1 MKLSR
6 RSMLKLG
13 ALGAM
18 TGAGA
23 ALLGPRVAR
32 AAEAAPP
39 VSSLNELV
47 YRLEVPE
54 IFQALPTAPAHSQAL
69 VIGTGFGAAVSAL
82 RLGQAGVQV
91 TMLERGSRWP
101 RDLWRQIFSSESLI
115 DGRSVWFRTSF
126 PGFDGIVRPVDS
138 FGGVLDVTDYEHIK
152 VWRGAAVGGGSVVFT
167 GAMVQPERRFF
178 DHVFQGTVSYE
189 EMDRV
194 YYPLAR
200 QMLAVSPMPA
210 DVYQS
215 APFGHSR
222 IWDTHVTQAGYTPQ
236 RIDSIFRWDIVRRE
250 LAGTSRGSAILG
262 ESTFGNANG
271 AKYDLG
277 QNYLPQ
283 AEATGKVSIHPGH
296 QVTAIGREANGRYW
310 VQVNVIAPNGAVLRQ
325 RTLTADSLFLG
336 AGSIGTS
343 ELLVAARDTG
353 ALPSLDESVGTG
365 WGTNGDAAVAR
376 VFSGLEGFNQGSPCA
391 SRILDERGMP
401 VTMENWY
408 VPNLPANPGL
418 IGTLGM
424 ALDSHRASFRYDSTR
439 RKVVLDW
446 PSHGND
452 DAVAALRAVNNRIAA
467 ASGTQVGIPVLA
479 TDVNASF
486 TAHPLGGAV
495 LGRSTDAYG
504 RVKGYDRLYVVDG
517 AAIPGSTGT
526 VNPSLTITALA
537 ERSIAEIIRTGG

>member
-1 MKLSR
+1 MNLSR
-6 RSMLKLG
+6 RGLLKLG
-13 ALGAM
+13 ALGAI
-18 TGAGA
+18 TGVGST
-23 ALLGPRVAR
+23 LLGASAAQ
-32 AAEAAPP
+32 AAEAVPP
-39 VSSLNELV
+39 VNSLNELL
-47 YRLEVPE
+47 YRLAVPE
-54 IFQALPTAPAHSQAL
+54 IFRALPTAPEHSQAL
-69 VIGTGFGAAVSAL
+69 VIGTGFGASVAAL

-101 RDLWRQIFSSESLI
+101 RDLWRQLFSSDSLI
-115 DGRSVWFRTSF
+115 DGRAVWFRTSF
-126 PGFDGIVRPVDS
+126 PGFDGITRPTDS
-138 FGGVLDVTDYEHIK
+138 FGGVLDVTDYEHIQ

-167 GAMVQPERRFF
+167 GAMVQPEKRFF
-178 DHVFQGTVSYE
+178 DHVFQGVVSYE
-189 EMDRV
+189 EMDQR

-200 QMLAVSPMPA
+200 QMLAVSPMPP

-222 IWDTHVTQAGYTPQ
+222 VWDTHATQAGYTPQ

-250 LAGTSRGSAILG
+250 LTGTARPSAIIG

-277 QNYLPQ
+277 QNYLAQ

-296 QVTAIGREANGRYW
+296 QVMAIGREANGRYW
-310 VQVNVIAPNGAVLRQ
+310 VQVNVVAPNGTVLRQ
-325 RTLTADSLFLG
+325 RTLTADRLFLG

-353 ALPSLDESVGTG
+353 TLPSLNESIGTG

-376 VFSGLEGFNQGSPCA
+376 TFSGLEGFNQGAPCA

-401 VTMENWY
+401 VTLENWY

-418 IGTLGM
+418 IGSLGM
-424 ALDSHRASFRYDSTR
+424 ALDSQRASFRYDR
-439 RKVVLDW
+439 LRKKVVLDW

-452 DAVAALRAVNNRIAA
+452 AVVAALRAVNTRIAE
-467 ASGTQVGIPVLA
+467 ASGTQGGVPVLA
-479 TDVNASF
+479 PDVNATF

-495 LGRSTDAYG
+495 LGSATDAYG
-504 RVKGYDRLYVVDG
+504 RVRGYDSLYVVDG

-537 ERSIAEIIRTGG
+537 ERSIAEILRAGG

>member
-1 MKLSR
+1 MHLSR
-6 RSMLKLG
+6 RSLLEL
-13 ALGAM
+13 AAM
-18 TGAGA
+18 AGAGS
-23 ALLGPRVAR
+23 ALFGARVAR
-32 AAEAAPP
+32 AAEAPPP
-39 VSSLNELV
+39 VGSVNELT
-47 YRLEVPE
+47 YRLVVPE

-69 VIGTGFGAAVSAL
+69 VIGTGFGAAVAAL

-101 RDLWRQIFSSESLI
+101 RDPWRQTFSSESLI
-115 DGRSVWFRTSF
+115 DGRAVWFRTSF
-126 PGFDGIVRPVDS
+126 KGFDGVTRPVDP
-138 FGGVLDVTDYEHIK
+138 FGGVLDVTDYAHIS
-152 VWRGAAVGGGSVVFT
+152 VWRGAAVGGGSIVFT
-167 GAMVQPERRFF
+167 GAMVQPEQRFF
-178 DHVFQGTVSYE
+178 DQVFQGVVGYE

-200 QMLAVSPMPA
+200 QMLGVSPMPP

-222 IWDTHVTQAGYTPQ
+222 VWDGHVTQAGYSPQ

-250 LAGTSRGSAILG
+250 LAGTTRASAITG

-296 QVTAIGREANGRYW
+296 RVTAIGREADGRYW
-310 VQVNVIAPNGAVLRQ
+310 VQVDVIAPNGAILRK
-325 RTLTADSLFLG
+325 RTLTADRLFLG

-353 ALPSLDESVGTG
+353 ALPLLDESIGTG
-365 WGTNGDAAVAR
+365 WGANGDAAVAR
-376 VFSGLEGFNQGSPCA
+376 AFSGLRGFNQGAPCA

-401 VTMENWY
+401 VTLESWY
-408 VPNLPANPGL
+408 VPNLPANPGF

-424 ALDSHRASFRYDSTR
+424 ALHSRRASFHYDSTS

-452 DAVAALRAVNNRIAA
+452 DVVAALRAVNNRIAS
-467 ASGTQVGIPVLA
+467 ASGTLPGVPPLIP
-479 TDVNASF
+479 DVNASF

-504 RVKGYDRLYVVDG
+504 RVKGYDGLYVVDG
-517 AAIPGSTGT
+517 AAVPGSTGT

-537 ERSIAEIIRTGG
+537 ERSMAEILRAGG

>member
-1 MKLSR
+1 MKISR
-6 RSMLKLG
+6 RGLLRLG
-13 ALGAM
+13 VLEAV

-23 ALLGPRVAR
+23 SLFGRGMAH

-39 VSSLNELV
+39 LGSLNEIV
-47 YRLEVPE
+47 YRLAVPE

-115 DGRSVWFRTSF
+115 DGRAVWFRTNF

-138 FGGVLDVTDYEHIK
+138 FGGVLDVTDYAHIK

-167 GAMVQPERRFF
+167 GAMVQPEKRFF
-178 DHVFQGTVSYE
+178 DQVFQGVVSYE
-189 EMDRV
+189 EMDQI

-200 QMLAVSPMPA
+200 QMLAVSPMPE

-236 RIDSIFRWDIVRRE
+236 RINSIFRWDIVRRE
-250 LAGTSRGSAILG
+250 LAGTSRPSAIRG

-283 AEATGKVSIHPGH
+283 AEATGNVTIHPGH
-296 QVTAIGREANGRYW
+296 HVTAIGREADGRYW
-310 VQVNVIAPNGAVLRQ
+310 VQVNVMAPNGVVLRQ
-325 RTLTADSLFLG
+325 RTLTADRLFLG

-343 ELLVAARDTG
+343 ELLVAARATG
-353 ALPSLDESVGTG
+353 ALPNLDESIGTG

-376 VFSGLEGFNQGSPCA
+376 MFSGLEGFNQGAPCA
-391 SRILDERGMP
+391 SRILDESGMP

-424 ALDSHRASFRYDSTR
+424 ALDSRRASFRYDSAR
-439 RKVVLDW
+439 QKVVLDW
-446 PSHGND
+446 PSNGND
-452 DAVAALRAVNNRIAA
+452 DVVSALRAVNNRIAA
-467 ASGTQVGIPVLA
+467 ASGTQGGIPVLA
-479 TDVNASF
+479 TDVNATF

-504 RVKGYDRLYVVDG
+504 RVKGYDHLYVVDG
-517 AAIPGSTGT
+517 AAVPGSTGT

-537 ERSIAEIIRTGG
+537 ERSIAEIIRVGQ